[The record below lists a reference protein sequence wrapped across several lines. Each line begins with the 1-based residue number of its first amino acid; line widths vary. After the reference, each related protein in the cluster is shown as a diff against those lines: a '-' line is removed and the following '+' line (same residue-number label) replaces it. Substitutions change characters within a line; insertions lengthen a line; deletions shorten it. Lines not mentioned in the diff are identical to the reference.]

1 MPDIDIDAPGTT
13 LMLMGNEA
21 VARGALEAGV
31 GFAAAYPGTPSTEIL
46 PALAAVAERRNLYAE
61 WSINEMV
68 ALMNAT
74 AASYAGIRSL
84 AAMKQNG
91 TNVAMDMIA
100 NQINRGLRGGGG
112 LVLVNVDDP
121 SGRNSP
127 NEQDT
132 RSVAKMLDVPML
144 EPGDFQE
151 AKDMTKWLF
160 DLSEELDCL
169 VMLRMVAKIS
179 HTRGNVTLG
188 ELSIRE
194 NKAHFDL
201 VPKAPPITPK
211 VPLVDLMSLHAFSL
225 QKLELAKGKFESSP
239 FNRYRGPDNPDLL
252 IICCGASYLYSMEA
266 LKVLELQDRV
276 GVLKLGTIWP
286 LPEKLVEGYLRK
298 TERVLFVEEV
308 SPFVERSVM
317 ELTASLGPIGPRPV
331 FYGKRSNHI
340 ASYGDL
346 DPDAVI
352 QALSRILGINYQSR
366 DLEYTKRVQAVS
378 REEVIARPGTMCP
391 GCPHRAS
398 YWAINQALKLD
409 GREGFATADAGC
421 MSAGLGPG
429 GFQVA
434 KVMACMGGGAGLAD
448 GFGKLKRLGFTQP
461 VIGGEG
467 DSTFYHAAIPP
478 LLNAVWN
485 QSDFTLV
492 VYDNSTTAM
501 TGFQPH
507 PGTGKTAMGKPGKIV
522 SIEDICRSFGVRV
535 EICDPFE
542 LEKTTTT
549 MLDVLQ
555 DEDHGPRV
563 VIMRHECE
571 LQRARREGPQFEMSV
586 NPDKCL
592 GESCGCDRLCV
603 RVFLCSGLKWNEQT
617 GKSEIEE
624 TLCCGCGL
632 CTDVCPQGA
641 IVKKVLF
648 PVVNEKGAA
657 REGVKP

>member
-1 MPDIDIDAPGTT
+1 MPDIDIDAPGKT

-21 VARGALEAGV
+21 IARGALEAGV

-46 PALAAVAERRNLYAE
+46 PTLAGVAERRNLYAE
-61 WSINEMV
+61 WSINEIV
-68 ALMNAT
+68 AFMNAA
-74 AASYAGIRSL
+74 AASYAGIRSM

-100 NQINRGLRGGGG
+100 NQINRGQRGGGG

-132 RSVAKMLDVPML
+132 RSVAKMLDIPML

-160 DLSEELDCL
+160 ELSEELDCL
-169 VMLRMVAKIS
+169 VMLRAVAKIT

-188 ELSIRE
+188 ELSTRE
-194 NKAHFDL
+194 KKAHFNFI
-201 VPKAPPITPK
+201 PKFPSIPPK
-211 VPLVDLMSLHAFSL
+211 VPVVDLMTLHAYVHE
-225 QKLELAKGKFESSP
+225 KLKRAQERFEESP
-239 FNRYRGPDNPDLL
+239 FNRYSGPDQPDLL
-252 IICCGASYLYSMEA
+252 LVCCGASYLYSMEA
-266 LKVLELQDRV
+266 VNILGLGNRV

-286 LPEKLVEGYLRK
+286 LPEKLIQGYLEK
-298 TERVLFVEEV
+298 TQRILFVEEV
-308 SPFVERSVM
+308 DPFIERGVM
-317 ELTASLGPIGPRPV
+317 ELTASLGPTGPRPE
-331 FYGKRSNHI
+331 FYGKRSGHI

-352 QALSRILGINYQSR
+352 KALVEILGVEYQSR
-366 DLEYTKRVQAVS
+366 DPEYSKKVQAAS
-378 REEVIARPGTMCP
+378 QDEVIARPGTMCP

-398 YWAINQALKLD
+398 YWAINKALKLD

-429 GFQVA
+429 GFFVA
-434 KVMACMGGGAGLAD
+434 KIMGCMGGGAGLAD
-448 GFGKLKRLGFTQP
+448 GLGKLKQFGFTQP

-467 DSTFYHAAIPP
+467 DSTFFHAAIPP

-507 PGTGKTAMGKPGKIV
+507 PGVGSTAMGTPGKV
-522 SIEDICRSFGVRV
+522 VPIENICRGFGLRV

-542 LEKTTTT
+542 LEKTTDT
-549 MLDVLQ
+549 MLDVLR
-555 DEDHGPRV
+555 DEGHGPRV

-571 LQRARREGPQFEMSV
+571 LQRARREGPQYEMSV
-586 NPDKCL
+586 NQDKCL
-592 GESCGCDRLCV
+592 GEGCGCDRLCV
-603 RVFLCSGLKWNEQT
+603 RVFRCSGLKWNGTT
-617 GKSEIEE
+617 GKSEIDDV
-624 TLCCGCGL
+624 LCCGCGL

-641 IVKKVLF
+641 IDKKAIA
-648 PVVNEKGAA
+648 PIINQEKATE
-657 REGVKP
+657 EGVQP